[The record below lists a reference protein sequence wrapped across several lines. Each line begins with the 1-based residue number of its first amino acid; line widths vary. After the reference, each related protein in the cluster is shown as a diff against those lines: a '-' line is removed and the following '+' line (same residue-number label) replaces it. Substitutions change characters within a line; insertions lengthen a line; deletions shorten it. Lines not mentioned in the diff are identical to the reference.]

1 MLTKTDRSDDW
12 EAAKARNTAR
22 LRFWTMAWVLT
33 LALAAFGPKF
43 IWNFQ
48 TALTILGVLVNL
60 GVGVRMIVANGR
72 HLRGL
77 DELHRK
83 IFVDAC
89 ALTLGVGLVC
99 GLSYELLE
107 DVRLIS
113 FEPEI
118 AHLVILM
125 CLTFLVG
132 LIAGHWKYR

>member
-1 MLTKTDRSDDW
+1 MLTKTDRSNDW
-12 EAAKARNTAR
+12 EVAKARNTAR
-22 LRFWTMAWVLT
+22 LRFWTIAWVLT

-60 GVGVRMIVANGR
+60 GVGVRMIAANGR

-83 IFVDAC
+83 IFVDTC
-89 ALTLGVGLVC
+89 ALTLGVGLVS

-132 LIAGHWKYR
+132 LIAGHRKYR